1 MRRLR
6 LTSLVL
12 ATLLCLAPRD
22 AVRGADHGDSPLLV
36 GLARHDARITDLL
49 VFTAGDNLVLAL
61 CTNPAIPPGMTTY
74 RFAEDLT
81 LRFHIDTDSPV
92 SFADPQAVREFGGTL
107 LDPARISEDIGLEFT
122 FDADGRAR
130 LDLRGL
136 PHRDVAAIRVFTGLR
151 DDPFIRGPRIGRN
164 VAAVV
169 VEMPLSLVLGA
180 QSTIL
185 VWATT
190 KVPEVRGPISEH
202 AGRALLS
209 MFPAQDLLNTTSPP
223 NHFRQFGERPD
234 VVIFDTSLPAGFP
247 NGRAPQDDVVDL
259 TNIESM
265 MSSDSPWP
273 SANDVPMPAEFPWL
287 APPQ

>member
-1 MRRLR
+1 
-6 LTSLVL
+6 
-12 ATLLCLAPRD
+12 
-22 AVRGADHGDSPLLV
+22 VRGADHGDSPLLEGV
-36 GLARHDARITDLL
+36 ARHDARLTDLL
-49 VFTAGDNLVLAL
+49 VFTAGDNIVLAL
-61 CTNPAIPPGMTTY
+61 CTNPAVPPGVTTY

-107 LDPARISEDIGLEFT
+107 LDPAGISEDIGLEFS
-122 FDADGRAR
+122 FDADGQAR
-130 LDLRGL
+130 MDLRGL
-136 PHRDVAAIRVFTGLR
+136 LRSDAAAIRVFTGLR

-185 VWATT
+185 VWATS
-190 KVPEVRGPISEH
+190 KVPEVKGPISEH

-209 MFPAQDLLNTTSPP
+209 MFPRYDLFNTTSPR
-223 NHFRQFGERPD
+223 NHFRQLGERPD
-234 VVIFDTSLPAGFP
+234 VVIFDTSLPASFP
-247 NGRAPQDDVVDL
+247 NGRVPQDDVVDL
-259 TNIESM
+259 TNIESLLLT
-265 MSSDSPWP
+265 DSPWP
-273 SANDVPMPAEFPWL
+273 SANDVPLPAEFPWL